1 MSTSVA
7 KKLVKYRS
15 WIVAVTNAA
24 VTWVILIIAPLGL
37 FAVIACTVAVFI
49 ATLAVSAI
57 CDRVLFQLL
66 RNLQRDVM
74 EARSEKD
81 HPDLGGL
88 SSYIDLPAEQQKE
101 ERK

>member
-1 MSTSVA
+1 MSASVA

-15 WIVAVTNAA
+15 WIVAVTNAV

-37 FAVIACTVAVFI
+37 FAVIACTLAVFV
-49 ATLAVSAI
+49 ATLVVSAI

-81 HPDLGGL
+81 NLDLGGL
-88 SSYIDLPAEQQKE
+88 SSYIDLPAEPQKD
-101 ERK
+101 ERE